1 MTDLNAEYC
10 LSGLFKSDGVWKHPE
25 RVIDSY
31 EIIFM
36 HEGTAYIGEE
46 DCRYTLVKNDVLFLE
61 PGKRH
66 YGFKESAE
74 FVSFSWLHFKTDS
87 ERYKNLPKHTHI
99 SEPYILKNLLA
110 QCLHT
115 ANTPSYDS
123 VCNDLYTA
131 LIIEEILTMEKSSGI
146 SGKYLS
152 VQIKEWIRVNIEKNI
167 SVGLIAKEMGYH
179 ENHVSRVF
187 KDTYSVGLKEYITEM
202 RLENI
207 KNLLSTTLYSIKQ
220 IAHML
225 SFKSENHLIKFFK
238 YHMNMT
244 PTKYRNTYVN
254 TRINKK

>member
-1 MTDLNAEYC
+1 MSVNYIH
-10 LSGLFKSDGVWKHPE
+10 SGLFKSDGIWQHPK

-36 HEGTAYIGEE
+36 HEGIAYIYE
-46 DCRYTLVKNDVLFLE
+46 DGIEYTLKKNDILVLE
-61 PGKRH
+61 PGKLH
-66 YGFKESAE
+66 YGFKESKE
-74 FVSFSWLHFKTDS
+74 FVSFSWIHFKTTK
-87 ERYKNLPKHTHI
+87 ENYKNLPKHMQIT
-99 SEPYILKNLLA
+99 EPYILKNLLS

-115 ANTPSYDS
+115 ANTPSYDRI
-123 VCNDLYTA
+123 CCDLYTA
-131 LIIEEILTMEKSSGI
+131 LIIEEILTLEKATGF

-152 VQIKEWIRVNIEKNI
+152 VQIKEWIRVNIEKDI
-167 SVGLIAKEMGYH
+167 TVGMIAKEMGYH
-179 ENHVSRVF
+179 ENHISRVF
-187 KDTYSVGLKEYITEM
+187 KSAYSVGIKEYIADM

-207 KNLLSTTLYSIKQ
+207 KNLLSTTLYTIKQ

-244 PTKYRNTYVN
+244 PTEYRNTYVN

>member
-1 MTDLNAEYC
+1 MADLNVEYC
-10 LSGLFKSDGVWKHPE
+10 FSGLFKSDGIWKHPE

-46 DCRYTLVKNDVLFLE
+46 DCRYTLGKNDVLFLE

-66 YGFKESAE
+66 YGFKESTE
-74 FVSFSWLHFKTDS
+74 FVSFSWIHFKTTK
-87 ERYKNLPKHTHI
+87 ENYKNLPKHMQIT
-99 SEPYILKNLLA
+99 EPYILKNLLS

-115 ANTPSYDS
+115 ANTPSYDRI
-123 VCNDLYTA
+123 CCDLYTA
-131 LIIEEILTMEKSSGI
+131 LIIEEILTLEKATGF

-152 VQIKEWIRVNIEKNI
+152 VQIKEWIRVNIEKDI
-167 SVGLIAKEMGYH
+167 TVGMIAKEMGYH
-179 ENHVSRVF
+179 ENHISRVF
-187 KDTYSVGLKEYITEM
+187 KSAYSVGIKEYIADM

-207 KNLLSTTLYSIKQ
+207 KNLLSTTLYTIKQ

-244 PTKYRNTYVN
+244 PTEYRNTYVN